1 MKGRIKTHLCVM
13 VVDAV
18 VLVVGCWLVVVGA
31 AFYSS
36 NQVSAESRLCV
47 GGL

>member
-13 VVDAV
+13 VVDAA
-18 VLVVGCWLVVVGA
+18 VLVVGFLLFVVGS

-36 NQVSAESRLCV
+36 NQVSAESHLCV